1 MCFVLAIVQHT
12 IFLAFRKN
20 HKFVQEVVEIVN
32 DSVELFDDVQ
42 RVFREL
48 FTILGW
54 PSICSFRF
62 DFFMAM
68 QSAGKIQV
76 SAKTIMNK
84 AYEIHYNR

>member
-1 MCFVLAIVQHT
+1 M
-12 IFLAFRKN
+12 
-20 HKFVQEVVEIVN
+20 EIVN

-48 FTILGW
+48 FTMLGW

-76 SAKTIMNK
+76 SAIIVTV
-84 AYEIHYNR
+84 AYKWYPLSTLLLHSGRCDLVFNTCRCAKEIHRLN

>member
-1 MCFVLAIVQHT
+1 M
-12 IFLAFRKN
+12 
-20 HKFVQEVVEIVN
+20 EIVN

-48 FTILGW
+48 FTMLGW

-76 SAKTIMNK
+76 SAIIMTA
-84 AYEIHYNR
+84 AYESYHLSTLRLHSGRCEFS